1 MMRRPERADAR
12 LERLTVADIE
22 PLNRL
27 FSDAF
32 TDRYSRDG
40 MSGVRVPFLN
50 PAVWRYSIETAGEGA
65 MAWRDGHGQLI
76 AFNLAHRS
84 GAEGWMGPLAV
95 RPDRQNAGLG
105 RSVVGAAVNWL
116 REEGAGTVGLETM
129 PRTVENIGFYSR
141 MGFVP
146 TRMTVTMVHDAD
158 RKPRGTTSLAETAHL
173 SDCNDLAGRLL
184 PGIDFHRE
192 LSLTRELELGGV
204 TTVRRGSS
212 LAGFALW
219 HTVPLAAGRPRDEL
233 RVLKLA
239 ALDEAAF
246 ANLLVELR
254 ARAAAERVRRVAV
267 RCQTEYTGAFQA
279 LVSAGFRVHWTDLR
293 MVLADRPA
301 VTPTQGIVFS
311 NWEI

>member
-1 MMRRPERADAR
+1 MPRRDAAD
-12 LERLTVADIE
+12 LVPGVLTTRDIE

-105 RSVVGAAVNWL
+105 RAVVGAAVDWL
-116 REEGAGTVGLETM
+116 RKEGAATIGLETM
-129 PRTVENIGFYSR
+129 PRTIENIGFYSR

-158 RKPRGTTSLAETAHL
+158 RKPRGTTPLAEPPQL
-173 SDCNDLAGRLL
+173 RECNELARSLL

-212 LAGFALW
+212 LAAFALW
-219 HTVPLAAGRPRDEL
+219 HTAPLAAGRPRDEL

-239 ALDEAAF
+239 ALDDVAF

-254 ARAAAERVRRVAV
+254 ARAAAERVRRVAI
-267 RCQTEYTGAFQA
+267 RCQTEFAGAFQA

-293 MVLADRPA
+293 MVLADCPG
-301 VTPTQGIVFS
+301 VTPPAGIVLS